1 MVRQAR
7 EIAAEI
13 GKGVRMRNRVRSDGL
28 GWRAWLLILIGA
40 VLLAAAV
47 ALTIYGGAVR
57 PAQHEVEQVV
67 ANDRF
72 PN

>member
-1 MVRQAR
+1 MRG
-7 EIAAEI
+7 I
-13 GKGVRMRNRVRSDGL
+13 GRSDGL
-28 GWRAWLLILIGA
+28 GVGAWLLILIGI
-40 VLLAAAV
+40 VILVAAA
-47 ALTIYGGAVR
+47 ALTVYGGSFR